1 MRWRRHALE
10 HRPRHPGAPRALVVE
25 DEGHLRR
32 ALCRALEDWGFAA
45 SSTSG
50 GGAALQCWQAEPPDL
65 VLLDLGLPDM
75 DGLDVLQR
83 ARRLGLDAPVI
94 VLTARAM
101 IGDRILGLNFGADG
115 YLTKPFDFHELHAR
129 VQALLRRSAAG
140 PQRPPAPE
148 PPPARRLGTLSWTE
162 ESFQCGGERLA
173 LTQREAALLRA
184 LLERPNQARPKQALL
199 RAVFPYAEV
208 RDEALEVVAFRLRR
222 KLARCGVAVVT
233 LRGLG
238 YLIKESGAPS

>member
-1 MRWRRHALE
+1 ME
-10 HRPRHPGAPRALVVE
+10 HRPQRPGAPRALVVE

-32 ALCRALEDWGFAA
+32 ALCRALEDWGFTAGSA
-45 SSTSG
+45 SA
-50 GGAALQCWQAEPPDL
+50 GGAALQCWQAEPPDV

-83 ARRLGLDAPVI
+83 ARQLGLDAPVI

-129 VQALLRRSAAG
+129 VHALLRRSAAG
-140 PQRPPAPE
+140 ADQPPAPTP

-173 LTQREAALLRA
+173 LSQREAALLRA
-184 LLERPNQARPKQALL
+184 LLERPNQARPKHALL

-222 KLARCGVAVVT
+222 KLERCGVAVVT

-238 YLIKESGAPS
+238 YLIKESGAAS